1 MLSKA
6 LALEQFNANFTS
18 LGTSWSPIPN
28 FCLPKELVCMQVTY
42 FMWKPIMIIIGWTK
56 TYKAIPKSWKVYMHV
71 YMLPLNMS
79 NVLSSWT
86 SNFGRRPLERGW
98 RWVGWP
104 PYRAHSTDRKD
115 ICSLRDHH
123 HFEQTPMLYRSWY
136 WQWKYWWCLWE
147 TFELHMI
154 MLFSLWIIKKFS
166 LSGESLECGLKYHW
180 RFSPS
185 LIVLC

>member
-56 TYKAIPKSWKVYMHV
+56 TYKAIPKSWKVYMHSA
-71 YMLPLNMS
+71 YMLPPNMS

-104 PYRAHSTDRKD
+104 PCRAHSTDRKD

-123 HFEQTPMLYRSWY
+123 H
-136 WQWKYWWCLWE
+136 
-147 TFELHMI
+147 
-154 MLFSLWIIKKFS
+154 
-166 LSGESLECGLKYHW
+166 YHFDKRRCCIDHGTDNGNVDGVVGNFW
-180 RFSPS
+180 ATYDNAVFYMNHQK
-185 LIVLC
+185 VFT